1 MAYTVHQHLAYN
13 TWANAK
19 FAAVLSELDDKIY
32 FQDNKSSFHSIAK
45 TVLHIWGA
53 QVIWLNRMHG
63 LSLTAWPA
71 ADFQDNKVESL
82 KSLAQSSDDL
92 MQYVSSKNE
101 SFLSSTYAY
110 KNMKGDPFED
120 RYEDTLFHIVN
131 HGTYHRGQ
139 IIIMLREAGETTLP
153 ATDLIHYL
161 RGVQK

>member
-1 MAYTVHQHLAYN
+1 MN
-13 TWANAK
+13 
-19 FAAVLSELDDKIY
+19 
-32 FQDNKSSFHSIAK
+32 
-45 TVLHIWGA
+45 
-53 QVIWLNRMHG
+53 G
-63 LSLTAWPA
+63 LSLTTWPS
-71 ADFQDNKVESL
+71 ADFPNNKVESL
-82 KSLAQSSDDL
+82 KSLVQSSDDL